1 MSDKLALVFPDSN
14 ETNVIRPANGENC
27 AYTPRGGFWFQFDE
41 GEDVEGWLDGAAK
54 NIQIKVLALDVG
66 TQPIT
71 VRFTTDGATTV
82 TETIGTKQNSGEWVW
97 FKKRLSAALLPAHDL
112 FELQNDASFRIGCAG
127 PLGLMSVSVKD
138 RASKAVRSW
147 EAMDSALS
155 DNPTLESADYSD
167 DDSVGFS
174 VGGAKVRIKNGDV
187 EIAGGVLDAA
197 SITATQIANATIT
210 ATQIANATITSA
222 QIASGTITSA
232 NILNGTIVGAD
243 IASATI
249 AGSNIATTTITA
261 ANIQALTIT
270 ANEIANLTITAGQI
284 ANATITGAKIVSATI
299 TGGLIASAT
308 IAGSNIAGGTIT
320 GSNIAGSTITAANI
334 QASTITGALIANST
348 ITGSNI
354 AGSTITAAN
363 IAGATITATQ
373 IAAGTITGSNIAGAT
388 ITAAQLSATAID
400 SMTITGATIR
410 TAASGARTEMHASNL
425 FGLGFGGVGGYNGST
440 VQWYAKASDGKFY
453 FAGGNGILDNS
464 GIYITPD
471 SVTFNPNKAYR
482 FQNGATENGG
492 MYATQA
498 ATFNDVRVIAKAVSG
513 IDTQALLMGYAPTG
527 KTVASAL
534 YVTTQNGTGFGKASL
549 EGSAADVVTFN
560 VVTDAITLTPTGSG
574 IKIGTSTSHKVG
586 FYNATPVARPSA
598 YTQTYST
605 ADKTHA
611 NPTANAITNNTGGN
625 ASTTTF
631 AAITAGATYAQL
643 DMQRARDDL
652 AGIASQLNKLRSD
665 HLDLAQL
672 VNAMLNDLQSIGL
685 FA

>member
-308 IAGSNIAGGTIT
+308 IAGSNIAGG
-320 GSNIAGSTITAANI
+320 
-334 QASTITGALIANST
+334 T